1 MAWRALARRAL
12 APPDCSAAGHDM
24 RGEGFAH
31 GGVFSV
37 VGRER
42 LLFPLGAL
50 LGAAVVV
57 LPAVASSEAS
67 PTISAVNSGGG
78 YYHAWSPPAETI
90 AAGGTVSFQNAG
102 TSVPHGVVWES
113 GPATPSCKGVPI
125 GKGETSW
132 KGTCVFSQPGTYK
145 FYCPVHPTEM
155 TGTITVNPSGT
166 TTVTSTQTGP
176 PAGTGPYTVPGPESA
191 GGLGA
196 PSGSPLAGSASS
208 AIRLAR
214 VQHGDAVRGS
224 VAVSRSGGGGRLEV
238 DLLAR
243 RASLA
248 AAPHAPLA
256 SAGRLARSSLPA
268 GLVSFKVTLNARA
281 SHALRA
287 HRRLALSVRIVIR
300 PVHGQPVTVTRAVL
314 LRP

>member
-1 MAWRALARRAL
+1 M
-12 APPDCSAAGHDM
+12 
-24 RGEGFAH
+24 
-31 GGVFSV
+31 
-37 VGRER
+37 GRER

-67 PTISAVNSGGG
+67 PTISAVNYPGGG
-78 YYHAWSPPAETI
+78 YYQESHAWSPAAATI
-90 AAGGTVSFQNAG
+90 AAGCTVALKNEG
-102 TSVPHGVVWES
+102 NVPHGVRWVN
-113 GPATPSCKGVPI
+113 GPATPVCTGGVPV
-125 GKGETSW
+125 
-132 KGTCVFSQPGTYK
+132 GTTPGASGTKWSGSCTFATPGTYT
-145 FYCPVHPTEM
+145 FYCTVHGAEM
-155 TGTITVNPSGT
+155 TGTITVNANGT
-166 TTVTSTQTGP
+166 TGTTQTGP
-176 PAGTGPYTVPGPESA
+176 PGGTGAYTAPGPEPPAAA
-191 GGLGA
+191 G
-196 PSGSPLAGSASS
+196 PSGSPLSGGASS

-214 VQHGDAVRGS
+214 VQHGNAVRGS
-224 VAVSRSGGGGRLEV
+224 VALSQAGDGGRLEV
-238 DLLAR
+238 DLLAG

-287 HRRLALSVRIVIR
+287 HRRLALSVRIVIQ

>member
-1 MAWRALARRAL
+1 MRA
-12 APPDCSAAGHDM
+12 
-24 RGEGFAH
+24 EGFAH
-31 GGVFSV
+31 RGVLSV

-155 TGTITVNPSGT
+155 TGTITVNANGPTTSTGEGGPAGT
-166 TTVTSTQTGP
+166 TTTGT
-176 PAGTGPYTVPGPESA
+176 AAAPGAPEASGA
-191 GGLGA
+191 GA

-214 VQHGDAVRGS
+214 VQHGGAVRGS
-224 VAVSRSGGGGRLEV
+224 VALSQAGGGSRLEV
-238 DLLAR
+238 DLLAG

-248 AAPHAPLA
+248 AASHAPLA

-287 HRRLALSVRIVIR
+287 HRRLALSVRIVIQ